1 VLDYLKNRY
10 VEQVGLSHRQ
20 FCARHRVISQ
30 KVRPTNWLNKRL
42 TTAGFQVQI
51 IALMRYIIVV
61 VDADPSG
68 CTVRRGYRAAYL
80 LDRFAGSNPVGGWD
94 VCLL

>member
-1 VLDYLKNRY
+1 MVDYLT
-10 VEQVGLSHRQ
+10 EQVGLPHGQ

-30 KVRPTNWLNKRL
+30 KVKATNWLNKRL

-51 IALMRYIIVV
+51 IALVRYIIIIIIIIVVVVV

-68 CTVRRGYRAAYL
+68 CTK
-80 LDRFAGSNPVGGWD
+80 SVGIRPLA
-94 VCLL
+94 C

>member
-1 VLDYLKNRY
+1 VVDYLT
-10 VEQVGLSHRQ
+10 EQVGLPHGQ

-30 KVRPTNWLNKRL
+30 KVKATNWLNKRL

-51 IALMRYIIVV
+51 IALVRYIIIIIIIIVVVVV

-68 CTVRRGYRAAYL
+68 CTK
-80 LDRFAGSNPVGGWD
+80 SVGIRPLA
-94 VCLL
+94 C

>member
-1 VLDYLKNRY
+1 VDYLT
-10 VEQVGLSHRQ
+10 EQVGLPHGQ

-30 KVRPTNWLNKRL
+30 KVKATNWLNKRL

-51 IALMRYIIVV
+51 IALVRYIIIIIIIIVFVVVVV

-68 CTVRRGYRAAYL
+68 CTK
-80 LDRFAGSNPVGGWD
+80 SVGIRPLA
-94 VCLL
+94 C